1 MQDDRDIRTALG
13 LQQQLRSIFELHSG
27 GSEDPA
33 VLLRVRKLCAVAMRQ
48 TQDSFCRTRLAE
60 IENYADAF
68 FSDRKHQRWAR
79 NQSTSGVPALRRR
92 AFAGLDALDE
102 RVQYIAAAKQLEAK
116 NRQALDVRTH
126 SQAMP

>member
-13 LQQQLRSIFELHSG
+13 LQQQLRSIFKLHSG
-27 GSEDPA
+27 GCEDPA

-102 RVQYIAAAKQLEAK
+102 RVHYIATIRRL
-116 NRQALDVRTH
+116 
-126 SQAMP
+126 P

>member
-1 MQDDRDIRTALG
+1 MQDDRDIRRALG

-33 VLLRVRKLCAVAMRQ
+33 ALLRVRKLCAVAMRQ

-79 NQSTSGVPALRRR
+79 NQGTSGVKALRER

-102 RVQYIAAAKQLEAK
+102 RVHYIAAVKQLEAK
-116 NRQALDVRTH
+116 NPQALDVRAHPQGT
-126 SQAMP
+126 P